1 MLRYSLRQVEYL
13 LAAAEHGSINDAARS
28 LGVAQPTVSMA
39 IAKLEEQLG
48 VQLLLRHHAH
58 GVSLTAAGERLL
70 AEARQ
75 LMRQASDLQ
84 NHAAEAGERVEGALG
99 IGAYLTLAP
108 MFMPALI
115 SAFRAAHPRVDI
127 VLHEGTE
134 EQLVE
139 GLRRGRFELA
149 FIYAV
154 DLPAD
159 LRFEKL
165 ASFPPYVLLPE
176 RHRLARQKT
185 VSLASL
191 EDEPFILLDVTPSRS
206 YFTGLLK
213 DQGIEPKVAFSSPS
227 LELVRGLV
235 GCGAGYSLLV
245 TRPHG
250 DHTYDGHALAIRGIR
265 EKCRVAEAGLA
276 MHTSARATR
285 VMTAFSDF
293 ARGWFAERK
302 P

>member
-13 LAAAEHGSINDAARS
+13 LAAAEHGSINDAAGA

-39 IAKLEEQLG
+39 IAKLEDQLG

-75 LMRQASDLQ
+75 LLRQASDLQ

-115 SAFRAAHPRVDI
+115 SAFRTAHPGVDI

-176 RHRLARQKT
+176 GHRLARQKT
-185 VSLASL
+185 VALASL

-293 ARGWFAERK
+293 ARVWFAERE